1 MSLVFERRVNTGKT
15 YEMIGKILEWVQG
28 AHPVFYFGL
37 LMLAGLGIPVSEDG
51 LAIWAGGLLGRGE
64 NPYPTYQY
72 VVALYMGAICSDM
85 LTFSIGRLTQHSV
98 GARIQKILFKDP
110 RKIEKAMVTI
120 RKYGN
125 KAGFIQRL
133 SIGARLPI
141 TFFSGYSGISPLKFF
156 LGTALGACVTLPIQ
170 LGVGYAMRNQ
180 IAQALGFLEEYGGI
194 VAALIL
200 ATLGFVLYRKLFAS
214 DDSVGD
220 EPEPPSPDQV

>member
-1 MSLVFERRVNTGKT
+1 
-15 YEMIGKILEWVQG
+15 MIGKILEWVQG
-28 AHPVFYFGL
+28 AHPIFYFGL
-37 LMLAGLGIPVSEDG
+37 LMCAGLGLPVSEDG

-72 VVALYMGAICSDM
+72 VIALYCGAIFSDM
-85 LTFSIGRLTQHSV
+85 LTFSIGRLTQNSV
-98 GARIQKILFKDP
+98 GARIQKVLFKDP

-120 RKYGN
+120 RKYGD

-141 TFFSGYSGISPLKFF
+141 TFFSGYSGIHPLKFM

-180 IAQALGFLEEYGGI
+180 IAQALGFLEEYGGM

-200 ATLGFVLYRKLFAS
+200 ATLGFVLYRKLFAA
-214 DDSVGD
+214 DDS
-220 EPEPPSPDQV
+220 EPPTADEA

>member
-1 MSLVFERRVNTGKT
+1 
-15 YEMIGKILEWVQG
+15 MIGKVLEWVQG

-64 NPYPTYQY
+64 NPYPPYQY
-72 VVALYMGAICSDM
+72 VIALYLGAIMSDM
-85 LTFSIGRLTQHSV
+85 LTFSIGRLTQHSL
-98 GARIQKILFKDP
+98 GARIQTLLFKDP

-141 TFFSGYSGISPLKFF
+141 TFFSGYSGIHPLKFM
-156 LGTALGACVTLPIQ
+156 LGTALGACLTLPIQ
-170 LGVGYAMRNQ
+170 LGVGYIMRDQ

-214 DDSVGD
+214 DSTPQD
-220 EPEPPSPDQV
+220 PPGGAEA

>member
-1 MSLVFERRVNTGKT
+1 
-15 YEMIGKILEWVQG
+15 MIGKILEWVQG
-28 AHPVFYFGL
+28 AHPIFYFGL
-37 LMLAGLGIPVSEDG
+37 LMCAGLGLPVSEDG

-72 VVALYMGAICSDM
+72 VIAIYCGAVCSDM
-85 LTFSIGRLTQHSV
+85 LTFSIGRFTQNSL
-98 GARIQKILFKDP
+98 GDRIQKVLFKDP
-110 RKIEKAMVTI
+110 RKIEKAMGTI
-120 RKYGN
+120 RKYGD

-141 TFFSGYSGISPLKFF
+141 TFFSGYSGISPLKFL

-200 ATLGFVLYRKLFAS
+200 GTLGFVLYKKIFAS
-214 DDSVGD
+214 DDLA
-220 EPEPPSPDQV
+220 PEDSEASSPGEAES